1 MKNFPVLLVFALSAL
16 LLAGEESKPNV
27 LFIAIDDMNDGIT
40 LFGRDR
46 PFKTPHIEKLAK
58 RGVFFS
64 RAYCSSPACNPS
76 RASVLTGKRPH
87 KTGIYGNRTDWR
99 EACREVATLPEYFRR
114 HGYRAEGY
122 GKLYHHHGE
131 GAFND
136 PRAWDEFRK
145 MDPQYMP
152 DSKLNGAK
160 GYGSRNTDWGPWPK
174 DGEEARTIDFKSVGY
189 ALKALSRNGNKPFF
203 LACGIFKPH
212 SPFFAPPRYHAV
224 YAEDFPMPVLG
235 EDDWADLP
243 TGAAKLMK
251 PKKWFWKGM
260 ESLERRQPGSYE
272 RFVRAYAACCSFA
285 DASVGRLVE
294 ALDRSG
300 QGRNTIIVLWS
311 DHGFHLGE
319 KEHIE
324 KFALWEKAN
333 HVPLIIVDPRKPKS
347 SGKVCSSPVDLTCIY
362 PTLLELCG
370 LPPNPSNDG
379 LSVVPQVSDPKRA
392 LAKPALMTY
401 GFGNHAVRTDRWR
414 YVRYA
419 DGTEELYDHKTDPHE
434 WNNLAGDPRYRSVM
448 DEHAAWMPAEN
459 AKPFANLR

>member
-87 KTGIYGNRTDWR
+87 KTGIYGNKTDWR

-122 GKLYHHHGE
+122 GKLYHHHGD

-160 GYGSRNTDWGPWPK
+160 GYGSPNR
-174 DGEEARTIDFKSVGY
+174 
-189 ALKALSRNGNKPFF
+189 
-203 LACGIFKPH
+203 
-212 SPFFAPPRYHAV
+212 
-224 YAEDFPMPVLG
+224 LG
-235 EDDWADLP
+235 
-243 TGAAKLMK
+243 
-251 PKKWFWKGM
+251 
-260 ESLERRQPGSYE
+260 
-272 RFVRAYAACCSFA
+272 
-285 DASVGRLVE
+285 
-294 ALDRSG
+294 
-300 QGRNTIIVLWS
+300 
-311 DHGFHLGE
+311 
-319 KEHIE
+319 
-324 KFALWEKAN
+324 
-333 HVPLIIVDPRKPKS
+333 
-347 SGKVCSSPVDLTCIY
+347 
-362 PTLLELCG
+362 
-370 LPPNPSNDG
+370 
-379 LSVVPQVSDPKRA
+379 A
-392 LAKPALMTY
+392 LAE
-401 GFGNHAVRTDRWR
+401 GW
-414 YVRYA
+414 
-419 DGTEELYDHKTDPHE
+419 
-434 WNNLAGDPRYRSVM
+434 
-448 DEHAAWMPAEN
+448 
-459 AKPFANLR
+459 

>member
-189 ALKALSRNGNKPFF
+189 ALKALSRKGNKPFF

-251 PKKWFWKGM
+251 PKKW
-260 ESLERRQPGSYE
+260 
-272 RFVRAYAACCSFA
+272 
-285 DASVGRLVE
+285 
-294 ALDRSG
+294 
-300 QGRNTIIVLWS
+300 
-311 DHGFHLGE
+311 
-319 KEHIE
+319 
-324 KFALWEKAN
+324 
-333 HVPLIIVDPRKPKS
+333 LI
-347 SGKVCSSPVDLTCIY
+347 
-362 PTLLELCG
+362 
-370 LPPNPSNDG
+370 
-379 LSVVPQVSDPKRA
+379 
-392 LAKPALMTY
+392 
-401 GFGNHAVRTDRWR
+401 
-414 YVRYA
+414 
-419 DGTEELYDHKTDPHE
+419 
-434 WNNLAGDPRYRSVM
+434 
-448 DEHAAWMPAEN
+448 
-459 AKPFANLR
+459 